1 LRRKKSHLRG
11 EIRSVGDDGMMVV
24 GDVMLE
30 PRRLGR
36 GRGGLGVTAYR
47 VLTE

>member
-1 LRRKKSHLRG
+1 LRRKQATYVV

-36 GRGGLGVTAYR
+36 GRGGPGVTAYR
-47 VLTE
+47 FLTE